1 MEGIMKRLRA
11 DGGLTGSRK
20 PIVGVVV
27 AGLLSLSLAA
37 CASGGS
43 GSSANSVGLP
53 STVKLLDVVP
63 LTGAGAV
70 YGPSIKDGVQLAI
83 DDVNSS
89 RFLGGTKLEADYVD
103 DTTAT
108 STAAQIAAEDT
119 GKYPIIFGSVG
130 SAAAA
135 AQAPIF
141 NRAGQPTIFMEAG
154 GDGVLIGP
162 SLFRLTPLSA
172 GLVPMELKYLQS
184 KKVKTLSNIYDSD
197 LPTDQAISAALAK
210 EAPTY
215 GIKVVG
221 TVSATSTTTDI
232 SGSFSKLLAYK
243 TDAISVVLVGAQFG
257 TAVNQINQAKYP
269 GVVVSQAGAALPLA
283 SIGSPAN
290 GWTWPGTWTAPGDNE
305 LSAKF
310 TAEYEK
316 KYGATP
322 FYTAA
327 EAYDMVY
334 YAARAL
340 KKANSTDKGAIATA
354 LKAVGEE
361 GFPGLLG
368 DVKVKDGQEVPLGLM
383 IAVKNGKIV
392 PLGQ

>member
-1 MEGIMKRLRA
+1 MKKSKIV
-11 DGGLTGSRK
+11 GGLTRLRK
-20 PIVGVVV
+20 PIVGGVA

-43 GSSANSVGLP
+43 GASANSVGLP

-63 LTGAGAV
+63 LTGPAAA

-89 RFLGGTKLEADYVD
+89 KLLGGTKLEADFVD
-103 DTTAT
+103 DATAA
-108 STAAQIAAEDT
+108 STAAQVAAENT

-141 NRAGQPTIFMEAG
+141 TRAGQPTIFIEAG
-154 GDGVLIGP
+154 GNGVLIGP
-162 SLFRLTPLSA
+162 SLFRLTPLSTD
-172 GLVPMELKYLQS
+172 LVPIELKYLQS
-184 KKVKTLSNIYDSD
+184 KNVKTLSNIYDSD
-197 LPTDQAISAALAK
+197 LPTDQAISEALAK

-215 GIKVVG
+215 GIKVAG
-221 TVSATSTTTDI
+221 TVATTSTTTDV

-269 GVVVSQAGAALPLA
+269 GVIVSQAGAALPLA
-283 SIGSPAN
+283 PIGSPAN
-290 GWTWPGTWTAPGDNE
+290 GWTWPGTWTAPGNNE

-316 KYGATP
+316 QYGGTP

-340 KKANSTDKGAIATA
+340 KKANSTDKGAIVTA

-368 DVKVKDGQEVPLGLM
+368 DVKVKDGQEVPLGFM
-383 IAVKNGKIV
+383 ITVKSGKIL

>member
-1 MEGIMKRLRA
+1 MKKSMIG
-11 DGGLTGSRK
+11 GGLTRLRK
-20 PIVGVVV
+20 PIVGVVA
-27 AGLLSLSLAA
+27 AGVLSLSLAA
-37 CASGGS
+37 CASSGS
-43 GSSANSVGLP
+43 GASANSAGLP

-63 LTGAGAV
+63 LTGPAAA
-70 YGPSIKDGVQLAI
+70 YGPGIKDGVQLAI

-89 RFLGGTKLEADYVD
+89 KFLGNTKLEVDYVD
-103 DTTAT
+103 DATAA
-108 STAAQIAAEDT
+108 STAAQVAAEDT

-130 SAAAA
+130 SAASA

-141 NRAGQPTIFMEAG
+141 NKAGQPTIFMEAG
-154 GDGVLIGP
+154 GSGVLIGP
-162 SLFRLTPLSA
+162 SLFRLTPLSTD
-172 GLVPMELKYLQS
+172 LVPLELKYLQS
-184 KKVKTLSNIYDSD
+184 KNVKTLSNIYDSD
-197 LPTDQAISAALAK
+197 LPTDQAISEALAK
-210 EAPTY
+210 EAPAY

-221 TVSATSTTTDI
+221 TVASTSSTTDI

-283 SIGSPAN
+283 PIGSPAN
-290 GWTWPGTWTAPGDNE
+290 GWTWPGTWTAPGTNE

-316 KYGATP
+316 QYGGAP

-340 KKANSTDKGAIATA
+340 KKANSTDKGAIVTA

-368 DVKVKDGQEVPLGLM
+368 DVKVKDGQEVPLGFM
-383 IAVKNGKIV
+383 ITVKNGKIV